1 MIDTTNKKPK
11 RALSEI
17 NLEKVSEIL
26 RNRWEETQR
35 AMQLRIKEKDFHRD
49 FN

>member
-1 MIDTTNKKPK
+1 MITMINKKPK

-26 RNRWEETQR
+26 RDRWKETQQ
-35 AMQLRIKEKDFHRD
+35 AMRLRIKEKSFHRD